1 VDVLVELEGGRA
13 SFERQA
19 WGEAYS
25 RLSAVDRDS
34 PLDPDDLSLLSMAAY
49 LTGRDAESAAVLERA
64 HLGYLRGGETTQAVR
79 CAVWLA
85 TLLLL
90 RGDTARGSGWNARA
104 QRLID
109 EEQLDCVEQ
118 GFLRMPIGFRSILEG
133 DFAAAYAAFHQAVEI
148 AERFGDVD
156 LLAMSRQ
163 ALGRAMIGLGD
174 IANGLALLDEVMVSV
189 AAGEVSPIAS
199 GMVYCSVIEACH
211 EVFDLRRAH
220 EWTAALSDWCAAQ
233 PDLVPFRGLCL
244 VHRAQV
250 LQVHGRWPDA
260 MDEVRQARERLSN
273 PSDHPAL
280 GPALYELAELHR
292 LRGEFAPAE
301 EAYRQA
307 SQWGQSP
314 QPGLAQLRLAQGR
327 VDIADAAI
335 RQAAAEAGDRLS
347 RARVLAAFVEIVLAA
362 GDVDGASAAA
372 GELAQLAA
380 DIDAPLLRAI
390 AAHARGAVL
399 LAGGDAAAAL
409 IVLREACATWGALEA
424 PYDNARSRVLLG
436 LARQQLGDEDTAQV
450 ELAAARQ
457 VFQQLGAGPDVARLD
472 GLTHRRPRR
481 AAAGG
486 LSPREVEVLCLV
498 ATGKTNHGIAAE
510 LFLSEK
516 TVARHVSNIFA
527 KLGVSSRS
535 AATAYAY
542 EHDLI

>member
-1 VDVLVELEGGRA
+1 MDVLVELECGRE

-19 WGEAYS
+19 WREAYS

-34 PLDPDDLSLLSMAAY
+34 PLRPDDLSLLSMAAY
-49 LTGRDAESAAVLERA
+49 LAGRDAESAAALERA
-64 HLGYLRGGETTQAVR
+64 HLGYLRDGETTQAVR
-79 CAVWLA
+79 CAGWLA
-85 TLLLL
+85 IMLLM
-90 RGDTARGSGWNARA
+90 RGEPARGGGWHARA
-104 QRLID
+104 QRLLD
-109 EEQLDCVEQ
+109 EAQLDCVEQ
-118 GFLRMPIGFRSILEG
+118 GFLRMPIGFRSLLEG
-133 DFAAAYAAFHQAVEI
+133 EFGAAYAAFRQAVEI
-148 AERFGDVD
+148 AERFGDAD

-163 ALGRAMIGLGD
+163 ALGRAVIGMGD
-174 IANGLALLDEVMVSV
+174 VAGGIALLDEVMVSV
-189 AAGEVSPIAS
+189 VAGEVSPIAS

-233 PDLVPFRGLCL
+233 PDLVPFRGQCL

-250 LQVHGRWPDA
+250 MQIRGRWPDA
-260 MDEVRQARERLSN
+260 MDEVRRARERLSD
-273 PSDHPAL
+273 PPDHLAL

-292 LRGEFAPAE
+292 LRGEFAPAVD
-301 EAYRQA
+301 AYRQA
-307 SQWGQSP
+307 GQLGQSP

-327 VDIADAAI
+327 VDAADAAI

-347 RARVLAAFVEIVLAA
+347 RARVLAAFVEIVLAT
-362 GDVDGASAAA
+362 GDIDGASAAA

-380 DIDAPLLRAI
+380 DIDAPLLYAI

-409 IVLREACATWGALEA
+409 VALRDACAAWSVLEA
-424 PYDNARSRVLLG
+424 PYDHARSRLLLG

-457 VFQQLGAGPDVARLD
+457 VFHQLGAGPDLARLD
-472 GLTHRRPRR
+472 AVTGRRPRR
-481 AAAGG
+481 ASAGG

-498 ATGKTNHGIAAE
+498 AAGKTNHGIAAE

-542 EHDLI
+542 EHDLV